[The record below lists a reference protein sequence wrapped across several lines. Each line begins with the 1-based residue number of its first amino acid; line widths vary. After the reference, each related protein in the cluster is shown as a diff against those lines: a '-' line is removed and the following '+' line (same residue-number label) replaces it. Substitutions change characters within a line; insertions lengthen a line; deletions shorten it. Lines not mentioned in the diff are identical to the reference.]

1 MKKFYDT
8 HLNCRSECC
17 YKTQLS
23 HFLYYSDESLSLTL
37 RDKITHEK
45 MISLVIE
52 TKLASSQEFFLLLKV
67 ENTSV

>member
-37 RDKITHEK
+37 RDKITHTK
-45 MISLVIE
+45 ISLVIE